1 MAGKLSLGL
10 SKWLYIPKTI
20 NLISTINLKKI
31 SAGVKYHNN
40 PLYFC
45 GSDEE
50 GVLEI
55 GTQEGIEE
63 YRSRALEVIN
73 SQVIWAVKYEMAC
86 TVEDFLARRTRCQVL
101 MQKKV

>member
-10 SKWLYIPKTI
+10 SKWLSKPKTI

-45 GSDEE
+45 RSDEE

-55 GTQEGIEE
+55 GTQEGIKE
-63 YRSRALEVIN
+63 YRSRTLEVIN
-73 SQVIWAVKYEMAC
+73 RQVIWAVKNEMAR
-86 TVEDFLARRTRCQVL
+86 TVDDFSARRTRCQLL